1 MLRLGQK
8 GDTPMTEK
16 DREQF
21 MEVLLALGGYN
32 TIDNQKNKV
41 RDFTPCQLIYQS
53 KPETPENTDV

>member
-1 MLRLGQK
+1 
-8 GDTPMTEK
+8 MTEK